1 MNGIKG
7 RKMKKRIISVV
18 LIVGMILSLAACKK
32 NKEEIPEKNH
42 SLTVES
48 EDIEYSDEAINEL
61 AARIADISERF
72 VPITGDSSLAE
83 ETKTARIEF
92 IKSNVFPLFEK
103 TQVYPNELYAL
114 VESVEHLAVYGAE
127 EQSNA
132 YIAIGMYQ
140 RFNAVLGAERLAS
153 LVYEMLLLRIDHAV
167 RQIGR
172 AHV

>member
-83 ETKTARIEF
+83 ETKTARMEQ
-92 IKSNVFPLFEK
+92 KLK
-103 TQVYPNELYAL
+103 LYIYL
-114 VESVEHLAVYGAE
+114 LSQLQHWLLMRTF
-127 EQSNA
+127 Q
-132 YIAIGMYQ
+132 GM
-140 RFNAVLGAERLAS
+140 
-153 LVYEMLLLRIDHAV
+153 
-167 RQIGR
+167 
-172 AHV
+172 